1 MIRMK
6 KCIVISD
13 SFKGTLSSLEICRI
27 AQESIPK
34 FFPQCQ
40 VIPVPVADGGEGT
53 VECFLQAIGAEP
65 VTVSVAGPY
74 GEPVSAVYARKG
86 PLAVIEMAAAAGLP
100 MVGERRDPESASTYG
115 VGQIIS
121 HAVKSGCTE
130 ILLGLGGSA
139 TNDGGCGC
147 AAAVGTV
154 FVDRA
159 GKPFVPT
166 GGTLGVIEGI
176 DISQTKKFLDG
187 VTVTVMCD
195 VENPLYGPTGAA
207 YVFGPQKGA
216 DAAMVERLDGGLR
229 HLAQVVERDLK
240 VSIAKTPGA
249 GAAGGM
255 GGGCLA
261 FLGAELKSG
270 IQCVLDT
277 VGFDGLLEE
286 TDLVIT
292 GEGRIDSQ
300 SVRGKVISGIA
311 KRTNPRNIPLL
322 ALVGG
327 IAEDAEAGYDLG
339 VTAMFSIDRS
349 AQDFREYAPRSA
361 VYYQRTLE
369 DILRLIKAVQLHA
382 CATTIS
388 SCAPITQQS
397 MSK

>member
-65 VTVSVAGPY
+65 VSVSVAGPY

-255 GGGCLA
+255 GG
-261 FLGAELKSG
+261 
-270 IQCVLDT
+270 
-277 VGFDGLLEE
+277 
-286 TDLVIT
+286 LVIT

-311 KRTNPRNIPLL
+311 KRTKPRNIPLL

-349 AQDFREYAPRSA
+349 AQDFWEYAPRSA

-382 CATTIS
+382 CAMMIS